1 MSMDKTIGQL
11 FKEKNDKIL
20 LEKLLF
26 DISNN
31 DNSLRLIV
39 VNRINL
45 ISMKFQKRVNDFL
58 KDNSIEYDLESLEKI
73 ITEYKEKILGIVNNY
88 LDKRKSDLEQG
99 INDESKDEEE
109 VDEKSKLLDDFSKLF
124 NEVIYIEML
133 DSFCSKYQ
141 LRDEEKKEEFINKYL
156 KKYDF
161 DLSDTLVDS
170 ILDRNQTLKNI
181 MAETIKK
188 VDVLNDMTSNKYLEK
203 KQ

>member
-1 MSMDKTIGQL
+1 MDKTIGQL